1 MPNIILPNAT
11 DCHDKD
17 PETLLSLKLN
27 LWISHKLLCNRMPL
41 LILIMNQILY
51 LIMNQ
56 ILYHLYH
63 DQKKKTSEIALA
75 VHGMNNTLKPT

>member
-17 PETLLSLKLN
+17 PETLLSLKLK
-27 LWISHKLLCNRMPL
+27 LWISNKLLCNRLLL

-51 LIMNQ
+51 
-56 ILYHLYH
+56 HLHH
-63 DQKKKTSEIALA
+63 DKKKKSEIALA
-75 VHGMNNTLKPT
+75 VHGMNNILKPT

>member
-51 LIMNQ
+51 
-56 ILYHLYH
+56 HSYH
-63 DQKKKTSEIALA
+63 DQKKKKSQKL
-75 VHGMNNTLKPT
+75 L

>member
-63 DQKKKTSEIALA
+63 DQKKKSQKL
-75 VHGMNNTLKPT
+75 L